1 MKEFQKSMDA
11 GDSCETIIFSNEK
24 IIYRDPDTMSD
35 VEIRRL
41 IHDLTVHQIE
51 LEMQNEQL
59 RKSQEELQISK
70 SRFYQLFNGI
80 PVGYIALNSE
90 GIIQESNEKFAQLSG
105 INQSRI
111 IGKSLISLIGDTD
124 RLVYSAWMK
133 SGDHRAPF
141 LTVSFKTPKKE
152 LLFVNLTAS
161 SILDDQGGDSL
172 TAIACV
178 DVTALKVAEDR
189 IRLSAAVFESASE
202 GIMITDADY
211 RIIMVNPAFTRITGY
226 NSQEIINKT
235 PKILKSGKHDS
246 AFYQEFWRS
255 LHTHQHW
262 EGEIWNQ
269 RKNGDI
275 YPEWLSV
282 NVLSNYLGH
291 SVAYIAIFNDVTYQK
306 KAQDVIK
313 QQATH
318 DVLTGLP
325 NRLLFIDR
333 LEQSMQKSSA
343 NKISTFLMFL
353 DLDGFKEVNDTLGHN
368 AGDILLRETAL
379 RLQGCVRGS
388 DTVARLGGDE
398 FAIILSNQENFDGVD
413 RIADSILNSV
423 AQPYLIGNDIVY
435 ITVSV
440 GITSYDGNEKT
451 AEELIKNADQAMYAA
466 KNDGKNRIAIFS
478 ENMQESMN
486 LRHKIVSDLR
496 AANIAEEF
504 VVFYQPIVH
513 LHTGEIHK
521 AEALVRWNHP
531 KDGLLAPGNFIQI
544 AEETSRII
552 EIGEHVFLQSI
563 KQLQQW
569 RKQFSSEFK
578 ISINVSPVQF
588 RNKRANL
595 NSWISKIEQAGL
607 QPNCIVVEITE
618 GLLLDHNDT
627 VDSNLLG
634 FEQSGIEV
642 ALDDF
647 GTGYSSMAYLKK
659 FDIDYIKID
668 QSFVK
673 NLSVNFN
680 DKVLCEAMIVMAQKL
695 GMKVIAE
702 GIETED
708 QMHLLREMG
717 CDYGQGYLLSKPLP
731 APDFEK
737 FLTDFYCDRL
747 TIQASVSEK

>member
-1 MKEFQKSMDA
+1 MKDPLDFTSMGTSYGATSLSDQKA
-11 GDSCETIIFSNEK
+11 
-24 IIYRDPDTMSD
+24 IYRDPDTMSD
-35 VEIRRL
+35 AEIRKL
-41 IHDLTVHQIE
+41 VHDLSVHQIE

-70 SRFYQLFNGI
+70 SRFYQLFNSI
-80 PVGYIALNSE
+80 PVGYVALDTQ
-90 GIIQESNEKFAQLSG
+90 GIIQEFNERFLELCE
-105 INQSRI
+105 INPLKT
-111 IGKSLISLIGDTD
+111 IGRSLISLIGDTD
-124 RLVYSAWMK
+124 RLAYSAWIK
-133 SGDHRAPF
+133 AGNKRAPF
-141 LTVSFKTPKKE
+141 LTVSFKTPKNE

-161 SILDDQGGDSL
+161 SILDDQGDDFL
-172 TAIACV
+172 TAVACV

-189 IRLSAAVFESASE
+189 IRLSAAVFESATE
-202 GIMITDADY
+202 GTMITNADQ

-226 NSQEIINKT
+226 SAKDVIGKT
-235 PKILKSGKHDS
+235 PKLLKSGKHDS
-246 AFYQEFWRS
+246 FFYQEFWQS
-255 LHTHQHW
+255 LHKNQHW

-269 RKNGDI
+269 RKNGEI
-275 YPEWLSV
+275 YPERLSI
-282 NVLSNYLGH
+282 NVLNNYLGH
-291 SVAYIAIFNDVTYQK
+291 SVAYIAIFNDVTSQK
-306 KAQDVIK
+306 KAQDIIR

-333 LEQSMQKSSA
+333 LEKSMYKAAA
-343 NKISTFLMFL
+343 NEISTFLMFL

-368 AGDILLRETAL
+368 AGDTLLKETAL
-379 RLQGCVRGS
+379 RLQSCVRGS

-398 FAIILSNQENFDGVD
+398 FAIILHNQENFDGVD
-413 RIADSILNSV
+413 RIADCILNSV
-423 AQPYLIGNDIVY
+423 AQPYLIGSDTVY
-435 ITVSV
+435 ITVSI
-440 GITSYDGNEKT
+440 GITNYHGSGKT
-451 AEELIKNADQAMYAA
+451 VEELIKNADQAMYAA
-466 KNDGKNRIAIFS
+466 KNEGKNRISIFS
-478 ENMQESMN
+478 EDMQQSMN

-531 KDGLLAPGNFIQI
+531 KDGILPPGSFIQI

-552 EIGEHVFLQSI
+552 EIGEHVFLESVR
-563 KQLQQW
+563 QLQNW
-569 RKQFSSEFK
+569 RKQFNPKFK

-595 NSWISKIEQAGL
+595 TSWVVKIKDAGL
-607 QPNCIVVEITE
+607 EPDCIVAEITE
-618 GLLLDHNDT
+618 SLLLDHNDT

-634 FEQSGIEV
+634 FQESGIEV

-668 QSFVK
+668 QSFVR
-673 NLSVNFN
+673 NLSINFN

-708 QMHLLREMG
+708 QMRLLREMG

-737 FLTDFYCDRL
+737 FLTDFYNR
-747 TIQASVSEK
+747 